1 MRNYNEYNNYN
12 KGRRP
17 KTAPFKAGNYD
28 VIDSPMTKVVER
40 DCGLI
45 PMMNGHGKEAGL
57 VPLSKEESQK
67 EDEMTKRL
75 HVLQEESLEPLKED
89 LSEWLAKTLNIDITA
104 ETFMDVLD
112 NGVCL
117 CKLAQVI
124 QQKAEECVANGTC
137 TESIPRKGPRCKNNA
152 PSGSWFARDNAAN
165 FLSWCNS
172 HGMKQESMFETEY
185 LVSQTDQKSVI
196 NCLLEVA
203 RLGYKFGLEPPNIIK
218 METEIEE
225 EEEEEIPVSKPVEIV
240 RPLSNKGPNLDAEI
254 QRIAFNC
261 KCHQYIKKLGDGKY
275 AIFGKVVHIRFLQN
289 RHIMVRIGGG
299 WDTLENYLEHHI
311 PKQVFEHR
319 RDIHGEPK
327 NDANKYLYFKS
338 QYRSTSVS

>member
-17 KTAPFKAGNYD
+17 KTAPLKAGNYD
-28 VIDSPMTKVVER
+28 VIDPPMTKVVER

-75 HVLQEESLEPLKED
+75 HLLQEESLEPLKED

-185 LVSQTDQKSVI
+185 LGKIRQESMFETEYLVSQTDQKSVI

-225 EEEEEIPVSKPVEIV
+225 EEEEEIPISKPVEIV
-240 RPLSNKGPNLDAEI
+240 RPLSNKGPNLDAE
-254 QRIAFNC
+254 
-261 KCHQYIKKLGDGKY
+261 
-275 AIFGKVVHIRFLQN
+275 FLQN
-289 RHIMVRIGGG
+289 RHIMVRVGGG

>member
-1 MRNYNEYNNYN
+1 MMQG
-12 KGRRP
+12 K
-17 KTAPFKAGNYD
+17 YD
-28 VIDSPMTKVVER
+28 VIQVQMTKVVDR

-57 VPLSKEESQK
+57 VPLSREEKQQ
-67 EDEMTKRL
+67 EDQMTIKL
-75 HVLQEESLEPLKED
+75 QVLQEQSLQPLKED

-117 CKLAQVI
+117 CNLAKVI
-124 QQKAEECVANGTC
+124 QQKAEECVSNGTY
-137 TESIPRKGPRCKNNA
+137 TEPIPHKSPKCKNNA

-165 FLSWCNS
+165 FLSWCQS
-172 HGMKQESMFETEY
+172 HGMKQDSMFETEY

-203 RLGYKFGLEPPNIIK
+203 RIGYKFGLEPPSIIK

-225 EEEEEIPVSKPVEIV
+225 EEEIPVTKPVEIV
-240 RPLSNKGPNLDAEI
+240 RPLSNKVPNLDAEI

-261 KCHQYIKKLGDGKY
+261 KCHQYIKKLGEGKY
-275 AIFGKVVHIRFLQN
+275 MIFGKVVHIRFLQN
-289 RHIMVRIGGG
+289 RHIMVRVGGG

-311 PKQVFEHR
+311 PVQVFEHR
-319 RDIHGEPK
+319 RNIHGEPPS
-327 NDANKYLYFKS
+327 DAHKYLCFKS
-338 QYRSTSVS
+338 QYRSTSFTS

>member
-1 MRNYNEYNNYN
+1 
-12 KGRRP
+12 
-17 KTAPFKAGNYD
+17 
-28 VIDSPMTKVVER
+28 MTKVVER

-75 HVLQEESLEPLKED
+75 HLLQEESLEPLKED

-185 LVSQTDQKSVI
+185 LACPVI
-196 NCLLEVA
+196 CFTN
-203 RLGYKFGLEPPNIIK
+203 RP
-218 METEIEE
+218 EIC
-225 EEEEEIPVSKPVEIV
+225 
-240 RPLSNKGPNLDAEI
+240 D
-254 QRIAFNC
+254 
-261 KCHQYIKKLGDGKY
+261 
-275 AIFGKVVHIRFLQN
+275 
-289 RHIMVRIGGG
+289 
-299 WDTLENYLEHHI
+299 
-311 PKQVFEHR
+311 
-319 RDIHGEPK
+319 
-327 NDANKYLYFKS
+327 
-338 QYRSTSVS
+338 